1 MTTPTTPETPLV
13 ETPPPTQQVAGGAAM
28 LAPPLSSS
36 QDVIQQQV
44 SAQDYVVLRFA
55 VLGLL
60 VGVAVSLVG
69 VLFLAAIGKAAPEGV
84 LSIGSACVGALATML
99 VRPPLFPPGRANQQG
114 PPPLFVDRRQ
124 QQAPGPPTGVER
136 RRQP

>member
-1 MTTPTTPETPLV
+1 
-13 ETPPPTQQVAGGAAM
+13 M

-114 PPPLFVDRRQ
+114 QGPPPLFVDRRQ
-124 QQAPGPPTGVER
+124 QQAPGPPGGVER
-136 RRQP
+136 RRQ

>member
-1 MTTPTTPETPLV
+1 
-13 ETPPPTQQVAGGAAM
+13 M

-36 QDVIQQQV
+36 QDVIQQQT

-60 VGVAVSLVG
+60 LGVSLSLLG

-84 LSIGSACVGALATML
+84 LSIGSASVGALATML

-114 PPPLFVDRRQ
+114 PPIIVDRRRVMTR
-124 QQAPGPPTGVER
+124 PEG
-136 RRQP
+136 